1 MHKMQAAG
9 VTAVENIKADKV
21 TRRVLD
27 TILLNLRAKF
37 IRPTIFRF
45 ERIINCRT
53 RSSGYTLKSN
63 PSIINDK

>member
-1 MHKMQAAG
+1 MHKIQAAG
-9 VTAVENIKADKV
+9 VTAVENMKADKV

-45 ERIINCRT
+45 VRIINSRT